1 MKKNSS
7 CRILIVEDC
16 DDQANL
22 LRLLLDRDDY
32 EIDVAADGVDA
43 LEKLK
48 TFKPSLVIT
57 DLLMPR
63 MDGFELCAALKND
76 SSLGDIPVL
85 VLTTQGEIKDVLNA
99 LQAGANFYFTKPF
112 DRQFL
117 RDWVFLFCSQVRS
130 REFPA
135 DEIEKFQFI
144 TGSQTLSVNRRHALE
159 FLLNNFK
166 RLNLKKASCFK
177 VLSEMTRNGNPR
189 P

>member
-1 MKKNSS
+1 MLTGENKISS

-22 LRLLLDRDDY
+22 LRLLLDSDDHQI
-32 EIDVAADGVDA
+32 EVAGDGVDA

-57 DLLMPR
+57 DLVMPR

-76 SSLGDIPVL
+76 SSLHDIPVL

-117 RDWVFLFCSQVRS
+117 RDWVSLFCSQARS
-130 REFPA
+130 R
-135 DEIEKFQFI
+135 
-144 TGSQTLSVNRRHALE
+144 
-159 FLLNNFK
+159 
-166 RLNLKKASCFK
+166 
-177 VLSEMTRNGNPR
+177 
-189 P
+189 